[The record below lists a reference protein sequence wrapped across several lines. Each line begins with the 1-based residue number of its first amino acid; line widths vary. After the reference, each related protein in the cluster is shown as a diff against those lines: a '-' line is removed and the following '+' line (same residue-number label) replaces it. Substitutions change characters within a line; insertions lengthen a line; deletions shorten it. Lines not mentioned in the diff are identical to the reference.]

1 MVAGVRAETNE
12 SKSEGGEI
20 EIEIEAGRG
29 NAARLSSS
37 DRKLEDAVQ
46 RAMNDLEQER
56 ERRESEGRGLTAPR
70 PGRNGS
76 RSSPDGTAPGG
87 GLDCSTAAP
96 ARCS

>member
-1 MVAGVRAETNE
+1 MAGVRAEPNE
-12 SKSEGGEI
+12 SKSKNESANV
-20 EIEIEAGRG
+20 EAGRG
-29 NAARLSSS
+29 NAAKPSSS

-46 RAMNDLEQER
+46 RSVNDLERER
-56 ERRESEGRGLTAPR
+56 ERRDSEGRGLTPPR
-70 PGRNGS
+70 HVRNGS